1 MSPVAHSALSGLG
14 VGVAGQPA
22 CLTGPDDGRRAP
34 PLGVEPPRR
43 PEIASRL
50 EGPSRAQDL
59 QLLANMA
66 KGTELDLLFAFSNA
80 CRAKLDHG

>member
-1 MSPVAHSALSGLG
+1 MSPVARRGLSGLG

-22 CLTGPDDGRRAP
+22 CPHW
-34 PLGVEPPRR
+34 PRR
-43 PEIASRL
+43 RPTSPALGGRAAVASRL
-50 EGPSRAQDL
+50 RGPSRAQDL